1 MMLATGHVQCSGCT
15 EALELQDPCDVS
27 ASPERV
33 EHALD
38 PGGVQALK
46 QEEFWRL
53 GPYYTWTTS
62 PDPSCVTNPIALPT
76 SAQVGT
82 NMMVTYPTAQ
92 NSLLSGLS
100 NPAQGPFPMVV
111 FSHAN
116 NDSVCSIFER
126 YRSLHQH
133 WASWGYIVVSVDD
146 TAFNCM
152 RGTRQNIRDRSNAQ
166 LAALDAMVR
175 WSADPSNLFFGRVD
189 AQRVVLSGHSR
200 GGGASLVSWEQRKS
214 ADIKGIID
222 IQGVDMTAFGF
233 GSPPITIP
241 VLGITASQDVDLNY
255 PHVEPTEDQL
265 EAPYTWVTL
274 NGGIHA
280 YTADTV
286 PIEPDDRPSI
296 SRSRQQQLTAY
307 YSTAFLR
314 QVVGLGDGSASPTF
328 TPTPTPDVLFSHQ
341 GAARAKDEISE
352 QGVHVRWRRFSP
364 QAVVIDTFEG
374 PRDENGPD
382 LNLLGGTNTSQGLA
396 RDEQV
401 PVYSPDKPP
410 RAMYSKSYGR
420 MLVAGQTPGA
430 YTTRLTVPLQT
441 QEGASLQARVKGPDV
456 GDMPDFD
463 VVVLTSSQEVRVE
476 GRDLIGPLPIT
487 NRYVQLVLDFETYGL
502 TSEAIEGVRLDVREG
517 TLFVDDLRII
527 TSQ

>member
-1 MMLATGHVQCSGCT
+1 MQTSRQTIEHTADLGGI
-15 EALELQDPCDVS
+15 EAMEQK
-27 ASPERV
+27 A
-33 EHALD
+33 
-38 PGGVQALK
+38 
-46 QEEFWRL
+46 FWKL

-62 PDPSCVTNPIALPT
+62 PDPSCVVNPIALPT
-76 SAQVGT
+76 STQVGT

-92 NSLLSGLS
+92 NPLTSALA
-100 NPAQGPFPMVV
+100 NPAQGPFPVIV

-126 YRSLHQH
+126 YRSMHQH

-152 RGTRQNIRDRSNAQ
+152 RGNRQNIVDRSNAQ

-175 WSADPSNLFFGRVD
+175 WNADPNNLFFGRVD
-189 AQRVVLSGHSR
+189 PTRVVLSGHSR
-200 GGGASLVSWEQRKS
+200 GGGASLVSWVERKS
-214 ADIKGIID
+214 EDIKGIID

-233 GSPPITIP
+233 GTPPITIP

-265 EAPYTWVTL
+265 QAPYTWVTL

-296 SRSRQQQLTAY
+296 SQERQQELTAY

-314 QVVGLGDGSASPTF
+314 HIVGLGDGSASPTY
-328 TPTPTPDVLFSHQ
+328 TPTPTPSVLFSHQ

-352 QGVHVRWRRFSP
+352 QGVHVRWRAFLP
-364 QAVVIDTFEG
+364 NTVVIDTFEG
-374 PRDENGPD
+374 PDDNNGPEV
-382 LNLLGGTNTSQGLA
+382 NSLGGTNTSQGLV

-401 PVYSPDKPP
+401 PVYSPDKTP
-410 RAMYSKSYGR
+410 RAMYRKSYGR
-420 MLVAGQTPGA
+420 MLVADTTPGT
-430 YTTRLTVPLQT
+430 YTTQLNEPLQA
-441 QEGASLQARVKGPDV
+441 QKGASLQARVKGPDT
-456 GDMPDFD
+456 GGMPDFD
-463 VVVLTSSQEVRVE
+463 VVVLTTSGDIRVE
-476 GRDLIGPLPIT
+476 GKELVGPMPIT
-487 NRYVQLVLDFETYGL
+487 NRYVQLVLDFDAHGV
-502 TSEAIEGVRLDVREG
+502 TSSSINGIRIELKKN
-517 TLFVDDLRII
+517 TLFVDDLRIVAP
-527 TSQ
+527 Q